1 MKGEKWDRVWKRERG
16 VHERTISAGV
26 VWCMYCTCNTVQ
38 GLGRASPSPAQS
50 FVGLS
55 ANITFPRAFNNIVSL
70 FDVADS
76 VFSAIYWKIRNTRGK
91 CLLTKSFSNVHYIA
105 AILLLT
111 MLAFL
116 FICTELVSVNAIASR
131 TVLRVISIEFWFTH
145 HTNVTLQT
153 FILCVFT
160 SKAPLCTCL
169 YFVFAPLIVNGAI
182 LVFEQ
187 LFYSL
192 NVLNTQILVIFNKLV
207 RAVKRSFS

>member
-1 MKGEKWDRVWKRERG
+1 MDLNGLGTEKEKSNEEARLNIQEGISWSVKESSEWDRVWKRER
-16 VHERTISAGV
+16 SAWKDHQCRCGV

-111 MLAFL
+111 MFAFL
-116 FICTELVSVNAIASR
+116 FICTVLVSVNAIAST
-131 TVLRVISIEFWFTH
+131 TVLRVISIEFLMH
-145 HTNVTLQT
+145 SSHNCYSPN
-153 FILCVFT
+153 IH
-160 SKAPLCTCL
+160 
-169 YFVFAPLIVNGAI
+169 FVCFHLKGP
-182 LVFEQ
+182 FM
-187 LFYSL
+187 
-192 NVLNTQILVIFNKLV
+192 
-207 RAVKRSFS
+207 